1 MKIITY
7 EKENQLTDLQIQLI
21 EKLNNDIQSV
31 LELTI
36 NELADSI
43 FINISTLSR
52 LIKKLG
58 LKIIVNLKYEL
69 LESIIISRNLISKK
83 MRQLSIILLIIFI
96 NCILMH

>member
-7 EKENQLTDLQIQLI
+7 DKENQLTDLQIQLI

-36 NELADSI
+36 NELADNL
-43 FINISTLSR
+43 FINTSTLSR
-52 LIKKLG
+52 LIKNWG

-69 LESIIISRNLISKK
+69 LESIIISKIRYSRK
-83 MRQLSIILLIIFI
+83 
-96 NCILMH
+96 